1 MTVKCCG
8 EQRRFTV
15 IYMYVHPCAR
25 VEEDVDNIYLTTL
38 RGCYQRT
45 DVMIIGTTSDE
56 CGNDTRISV
65 SHSVIERAGKCAAP
79 IRVSAGGQ
87 QEMND
92 GQMPGSFALVRK
104 DCACKRINSIEVC
117 TREIIYVGHVGGH
130 IDVGSGVYGTT
141 THVFIPHTA
150 PDHELVLSAKIEDAL
165 PLSGVHRKPVARLA
179 TGDASD
185 PTPLQNL
192 TPPRT
197 TGLTRFRFLFLPGD
211 LTSRSPRASSRSAS
225 CGWPSA
231 PSGTRRRSRRRP
243 CSGSRF

>member
-130 IDVGSGVYGTT
+130 IDVGSGVYCFS

-150 PDHELVLSAKIEDAL
+150 PDQELVLSAKIDDAL
-165 PLSGVHRKPVARLA
+165 PLSGVHHLRLYLCFAVARLA
-179 TGDASD
+179 SD
-185 PTPLQNL
+185 RTPLHQKPYPS
-192 TPPRT
+192 PPHVWGSSMVAFGARS
-197 TGLTRFRFLFLPGD
+197 LAW
-211 LTSRSPRASSRSAS
+211 SRGMRVDRSSVSSAKRSNWWTMA
-225 CGWPSA
+225 
-231 PSGTRRRSRRRP
+231 
-243 CSGSRF
+243 